1 MTDSKREQVDE
12 WKNDLLKRNV
22 NEYTANLMVDILGIY
37 KTNSEKNG
45 VGIQKSRF
53 NHSCAANAED
63 GSNKNSEIVQLRAIS
78 KIKAGEEITINYFPA
93 KTSMV
98 NFKTRQEFLMKTFE
112 FRCICKLCKEGE
124 IDEDKY
130 EKFAK
135 LDQEEQILSQRG
147 LFSYLLL

>member
-1 MTDSKREQVDE
+1 MTDSKREQINE

-22 NEYTANLMVDILGIY
+22 AEDTANLMVDILGIY

-63 GSNKNSEIVQLRAIS
+63 GSEKNSEIVQLRAVS
-78 KIKAGEEITINYFPA
+78 KIKAGEEITTNYFPA

-112 FRCICKLCKEGE
+112 FRCICNLCKEGE

-130 EKFAK
+130 KKYAK
-135 LDQEEQILSQRG
+135 LDQEEQILFQNG
-147 LFSYLLL
+147 LFSYFLL